1 MGAVCLAQLES
12 SAPEARLARGLDAA
26 LAFFDAF
33 VCPQA
38 PPREAKA
45 AEALVQTMRLE
56 RTGAPAHDERAQ
68 RADAMAAAFRNAFG
82 VLITQRRDLLREVL
96 AAADKARVPAQ
107 SPQRKAAA
115 APRRHAMAPAAVP

>member
-1 MGAVCLAQLES
+1 MLAT
-12 SAPEARLARGLDAA
+12 ARARAFC

-68 RADAMAAAFRNAFG
+68 RADAMAAAFRDAFG
-82 VLITQRRDLLREVL
+82 VLITQRRDLLRECVVWSDGEDGL
-96 AAADKARVPAQ
+96 AFQRLEYLGDAYLQCTRASRAR
-107 SPQRKAAA
+107 
-115 APRRHAMAPAAVP
+115 